1 MRYSL
6 LLKISLI
13 DGEFMRE
20 HEALNSRRSN
30 INDQTSAPDI
40 FSCFLLILRTHFET
54 GLVVI
59 SYYGYELWSHKW
71 QVVEPFLSENACFF
85 FFKIKAKPG
94 ERMKQS
100 TYLCVILHVGLFLH

>member
-30 INDQTSAPDI
+30 IDDQTSAPDI

-85 FFKIKAKPG
+85 FF
-94 ERMKQS
+94 
-100 TYLCVILHVGLFLH
+100 